1 MGGGWW
7 LAIGVPT
14 RVVDV
19 LADVTSTPTP
29 RCTRR
34 YLQPRWGG
42 VLVLRDS
49 VVLALTLG
57 GARAQTVLLHYH
69 SLNLLHLFLDLH
81 AHATKASPARRLAIP
96 SGVDRRVHS
105 GCRVVPAAGML
116 FVRQPY
122 PGPRE
127 ASPQLD
133 VRIPGRSQLPVLGP
147 RRLQLLREEHEAEG
161 PPGQGR
167 HERGRWQGCHLQR
180 HRHRPRVHVGVQLQH
195 RQARQREARC
205 QGRRPSVPRT

>member
-81 AHATKASPARRLAIP
+81 AHATKASPARRVAIP
-96 SGVDRRVHS
+96 SGVDRRALRLSCYACS
-105 GCRVVPAAGML
+105 GDAFCTATI
-116 FVRQPY
+116 
-122 PGPRE
+122 
-127 ASPQLD
+127 SWTS
-133 VRIPGRSQLPVLGP
+133 RSKS
-147 RRLQLLREEHEAEG
+147 AT
-161 PPGQGR
+161 
-167 HERGRWQGCHLQR
+167 GCTH
-180 HRHRPRVHVGVQLQH
+180 
-195 RQARQREARC
+195 
-205 QGRRPSVPRT
+205 TW